1 MPEAKLTRPEIVLL
15 LILSGLLAGDF
26 LGAWRNQSFHW
37 YTMILIALAL
47 VVLSWNWAR
56 YWYRSRGW
64 GLLNNVAL
72 TLLILTWLVSFY
84 AHTVLSTGMA
94 QMSYNIAHL
103 ALLVYIF
110 GRSGGLIV
118 LGHRQRESK

>member
-26 LGAWRNQSFHW
+26 LGAWLNLSFHW
-37 YTMILIALAL
+37 YTLILIALML
-47 VVLSWNWAR
+47 VVLSWNWIR

-64 GLLNNVAL
+64 GLLNNIAL
-72 TLLILTWLVSFY
+72 TLLILVWLVSFY
-84 AHTVLSTGMA
+84 AHTVLSTGMV

-110 GRSGGLIV
+110 GRAGGLIV
-118 LGHRQRESK
+118 LSHRQRESK